1 MERAALWGAPLDHRP
16 SPLSPL
22 PLASHPQAGISE
34 LSKQLSAAW
43 KEVGEEE
50 KKAGTVNVR
59 TRDNQVRAAGGA
71 SRAAGSHRC
80 CCSRWP
86 PACVPQPARRQRC

>member
-1 MERAALWGAPLDHRP
+1 MAV
-16 SPLSPL
+16 LSPL
-22 PLASHPQAGISE
+22 QVREAQLAQYNYI
-34 LSKQLSAAW
+34 LV
-43 KEVGEEE
+43 VGEEE

>member
-50 KKAGTVNVR
+50 KKEWQAKHLVGWGAGR
-59 TRDNQVRAAGGA
+59 GREGERKGG
-71 SRAAGSHRC
+71 
-80 CCSRWP
+80 
-86 PACVPQPARRQRC
+86 